1 MAADEGRI
9 VILGGGLAGLSAG
22 YTLTRAGRRLQVL
35 EANSTVGGLAR
46 TVKHG
51 DFRFDLGGHRF
62 HSANRRIDEFV
73 RGLLGEELLTVPRT
87 SKIFLRGRYF
97 DYPLQPLNA
106 CFDLGIAATF
116 AILAGYA
123 KARLAQRWR
132 ITPLI
137 CLEDWVVAHFG
148 RPLFEIYFRDYSE
161 KVWGIPCRR
170 IAAEWIEQ
178 RVQGL
183 SLGAAIWRACFK
195 RAGSALPT
203 LTDAFVYPRLGI
215 GRIADRLRTGIEP
228 ADAVLT
234 NARVTRI
241 RHSGL
246 RVQSVSVRHGGRD
259 REFCADEFI
268 STIPLQ
274 QVVQLLHPAAPDD
287 VLAAA
292 ARLRHRDLVIVAVML
307 NRPRATDLTW
317 IYVPEKHIAF
327 GRVHEPANWS
337 PDLAPPGATALVA
350 EHFCCRG
357 DATWSTR
364 DEDLIAATAAQL
376 EQLGMIRRE
385 EVTDGIALRIPAA
398 YPLFEV
404 GYQGH
409 CDTLLAY
416 LDRFPNLHLAGRGG
430 MFRYYNMD
438 RAIESGLSAA
448 ETILQRK
455 PQSEP
460 EERPLPARRRA

>member
-1 MAADEGRI
+1 MARDAGGI
-9 VILGGGLAGLSAG
+9 VILGGGLAGLAAG

-35 EANSTVGGLAR
+35 EANSAVGGLAR
-46 TVKHG
+46 TITHG
-51 DFRFDLGGHRF
+51 EFRFDLGGHRF

-73 RGLLGEELLTVPRT
+73 RGLLGEELLTVPR
-87 SKIFLRGRYF
+87 SSRIFLRQRYF

-106 CFDLGIAATF
+106 CFDFGIATTF

-132 ITPLI
+132 KTPLI

-170 IAAEWIEQ
+170 IAAEWIAQ

-183 SLGAAIWRACFK
+183 SLGAAIWSACFK
-195 RAGSALPT
+195 PGGSALPT

-215 GRIADRLRTGIEP
+215 GRIADKLRSGIEP
-228 ADAVLT
+228 AEAVLT

-241 RHSGL
+241 RHSGF
-246 RVQSVSVRHGGRD
+246 RVQSVSVRHGERD
-259 REFCADEFI
+259 REFRGHEFI

-274 QVVQLLHPAAPDD
+274 QVVQLLHPSAPNE

-317 IYVPEKHIAF
+317 IYFPEKHIPF
-327 GRVHEPANWS
+327 GRVHEPTNWS
-337 PDLAPPGATALVA
+337 PHLAPPGKTVLVA

-357 DATWSTR
+357 DAAWSTR
-364 DEDLIAATAAQL
+364 DEDLIAATVAQL
-376 EQLGMIRRE
+376 EQLGFIRRE
-385 EVTDGIALRIPAA
+385 EVLDGVVLRVPAA

-404 GYQGH
+404 GYQDR
-409 CDTLLAY
+409 CNTLLAY
-416 LDRFPNLHLAGRGG
+416 LDRFPNLHLAGRSG

-438 RAIESGLSAA
+438 RAIESGFSVA
-448 ETILQRK
+448 ETILQRE

-460 EERPLPARRRA
+460 EARPMPARKRA

>member
-1 MAADEGRI
+1 MAGTDDDI

-22 YTLTRAGRRLQVL
+22 HALTRAGRRVQVL
-35 EANSTVGGLAR
+35 EANAAVGGLAR
-46 TVKHG
+46 TVTHG
-51 DFRFDLGGHRF
+51 EFRFDLGGHRF
-62 HSANRRIDEFV
+62 HTANRRVDEFV
-73 RGLLGEELLTVPRT
+73 RGLLGEELLTVPR
-87 SKIFLRGRYF
+87 SSRIFLRGRYF
-97 DYPLQPLNA
+97 DYPLQPLDA
-106 CFDLGIAATF
+106 CFDLGIATSI

-132 ITPLI
+132 KTPLA

-170 IAAEWIEQ
+170 IAAEWIAQ

-183 SLGAAIWRACFK
+183 SLGAAIRRAFFK
-195 RAGSALPT
+195 AGGSALPT

-215 GRIADRLRTGIEP
+215 GRIPDKLRSGIGP

-241 RHSGL
+241 RHSAF
-246 RVQSVSVRHGGRD
+246 RVLSVSVRHGNRD
-259 REFCADEFI
+259 REFRADEFI

-274 QVVQLLHPAAPDD
+274 QVVQLLHPAAPAD

-292 ARLRHRDLVIVAVML
+292 AQLRHRDLVIVAVML

-317 IYVPEKHIAF
+317 IYFPEKHIPF
-327 GRVHEPANWS
+327 GRLHEPTNWS
-337 PDLAPPGATALVA
+337 PDLAPPGKTVLVA

-357 DATWSTR
+357 DATWSTC

-376 EQLGMIRRE
+376 EQLGFIQRE
-385 EVTDGIALRIPAA
+385 EVIDGIALRIPAA

-404 GYQGH
+404 GYQDR

-438 RAIESGLSAA
+438 RAIESGFSAA
-448 ETILQRK
+448 ETLLQRE

-460 EERPLPARRRA
+460 EERPMGARRRA

>member
-1 MAADEGRI
+1 MAGDQSDI

-22 YTLTRAGRRLQVL
+22 YALTRAGRRVQVL
-35 EANSTVGGLAR
+35 EANSAVGGLAR
-46 TVKHG
+46 TVTHG
-51 DFRFDLGGHRF
+51 EFRFDLGGHRF
-62 HSANRRIDEFV
+62 HTANRRIDEFV
-73 RGLLGEELLTVPRT
+73 RGLLGEELLTVPRS

-97 DYPLQPLNA
+97 DYPLQPLDA
-106 CFDLGIAATF
+106 CLDLGIATTF

-123 KARLAQRWR
+123 KARFAHRWR
-132 ITPLI
+132 KTPLA
-137 CLEDWVVAHFG
+137 CLENWVIAHFG

-170 IAAEWIEQ
+170 IAAEWIAQ

-195 RAGSALPT
+195 RGGSALPT
-203 LTDAFVYPRLGI
+203 LTDAFIYPRLGI
-215 GRIADRLRTGIEP
+215 GRIADKLRSGIEP

-241 RHSGL
+241 RHSGF
-246 RVQSVSVRHGGRD
+246 RVQSVSVRHGERD
-259 REFCADEFI
+259 REFRADEFI

-274 QVVQLLHPAAPDD
+274 QLVQLLHPPAPKE

-292 ARLRHRDLVIVAVML
+292 AQLRHRDLVIVAVML

-317 IYVPEKHIAF
+317 IYFPEKHIPF

-337 PDLAPPGATALVA
+337 ADLAPPGTTVLVA

-364 DEDLIAATAAQL
+364 DEDLISTTVAQL
-376 EQLGMIRRE
+376 EQLGFIRRE

-404 GYQGH
+404 GYQDR
-409 CDTLLAY
+409 CDTVLAY

-438 RAIESGLSAA
+438 RAIESGFSAA
-448 ETILQRK
+448 ETILQRAS
-455 PQSEP
+455 QSEP
-460 EERPLPARRRA
+460 EERPMPARRRA

>member
-1 MAADEGRI
+1 MSGPQDGI

-22 YTLTRAGRRLQVL
+22 YTLTRAGRRVRVL
-35 EANSTVGGLAR
+35 EADSTTGGLAR
-46 TVKHG
+46 TVTHG
-51 DFRFDLGGHRF
+51 EFRFDLGGHRF

-73 RGLLGEELLTVPRT
+73 RGLLGEELLTVPR
-87 SKIFLRGRYF
+87 SSRIFLRGRYF
-97 DYPLQPLNA
+97 DYPLQPLDA
-106 CFDLGIAATF
+106 CFDFGVATSI

-132 ITPLI
+132 KTPLV

-161 KVWGIPCRR
+161 KVWGIPCQR
-170 IAAEWIEQ
+170 IAAEWIAQ

-183 SLGAAIWRACFK
+183 SLGAAIRRAFFK
-195 RAGSALPT
+195 AGGSALPT

-215 GRIADRLRTGIEP
+215 GRIADKLRSGIEP

-234 NARVTRI
+234 NARVR
-241 RHSGL
+241 RLRRSGF
-246 RVQSVSVRHGGRD
+246 RVQSVTVRHGSGD
-259 REFCADEFI
+259 REFRADEFI
-268 STIPLQ
+268 STIPLP
-274 QVVQLLHPAAPDD
+274 QVVQLLQPSAPDE

-292 ARLRHRDLVIVAVML
+292 AQLRHRDLVIVAVML

-317 IYVPEKHIAF
+317 IYFPEKHIPF

-337 PDLAPPGATALVA
+337 AHLAPPGKTVLVA

-376 EQLGMIRRE
+376 AQLGFIRRE
-385 EVTDGIALRIPAA
+385 EVIDGIALRIPAA

-404 GYQGH
+404 GYQDR

-438 RAIESGLSAA
+438 RAIESGIDAA
-448 ETILQRK
+448 ETILQRE
-455 PQSEP
+455 PQAQP
-460 EERPLPARRRA
+460 EAPLTPARRRA